1 MSELGR
7 YHERVRYADRHVA
20 GRMLAEHLMHYR
32 DQHDGLVLALPRGGV
47 PVGYEVAHALNIP
60 LDVLVVRKLG
70 YPGHDEFAMG
80 AVASGGV
87 QVVNEALS
95 FREPGLSSALHDVA
109 EREVRELGRREAMYR
124 AQRPPL
130 ALRGKVIILVDDG
143 LATGSSM
150 RAALAAVKAQ
160 QPRRVVIAVPVAPP
174 HTCHELASQVD
185 ELVCPSQPEPFE
197 AVGLSYRDFDQTSD
211 DEVRA
216 LLATSLT
223 STTHH

>member
-7 YHERVRYADRHVA
+7 YHERVRYPDRHVA

-32 DQHDGLVLALPRGGV
+32 DQEDGLVLALPRGGV
-47 PVGYEVAHALNIP
+47 PVGFEVARALNIP
-60 LDVLVVRKLG
+60 LDVMVVRKLG

-95 FREPGLSSALHDVA
+95 FREPGMSDALNEVA
-109 EREVRELGRREAMYR
+109 QRELRELARREAIYR
-124 AQRPPL
+124 NQRPPL
-130 ALRGKVIILVDDG
+130 SLLGKVIILVDDG

-160 QPRRVVIAVPVAPP
+160 RPRRVVIAVPVAPP
-174 HTCHELASQVD
+174 RTCQQLAAEVD

-211 DEVRA
+211 EEVRV
-216 LLATSLT
+216 LLANALT